1 MRASLYYLS
10 RALSLTVD
18 SPPASP
24 PRPLLTRALPLGSGD
39 CSQRAS
45 GALTCNLGS
54 LETVAG
60 ETPVF
65 ALGQAPPNPLPR
77 TKKGGSFGSQHQSR
91 GSVRLSCQLGTPHC
105 ALDPGGAS
113 TVSSSSVQ
121 GSSRFG
127 FPGAGGR
134 WVSRLLYTQVREPG
148 PPCAD
153 PGAEDTPAEM
163 GQYDGAENVPSRSS
177 GSRPGL
183 ERPSRFG
190 PRG

>member
-1 MRASLYYLS
+1 M
-10 RALSLTVD
+10 
-18 SPPASP
+18 
-24 PRPLLTRALPLGSGD
+24 
-39 CSQRAS
+39 
-45 GALTCNLGS
+45 
-54 LETVAG
+54 
-60 ETPVF
+60 F